1 MWRTTCAAALATT
14 TLLVGG
20 DAWGAGG
27 TVTDQ
32 AVSLTLAATHWS
44 AAPSADLVGVDATG
58 DPLFHTGWWY
68 RIGGDTRE
76 THFSA
81 PSSELYLPGQIE
93 ANWWNLAGR
102 GFDVTEQI
110 LLLDGEGPSGGFVSR
125 IAVENNNAT
134 AAEVT
139 LFHYLDPDLAASATG
154 DVATPL
160 APRFVEFVDGASL
173 LAYRADQPSHHQV
186 GIGQALLGQLTDTA
200 VTTLNDT
207 STPVGPG
214 DATAAFQFGPVTLA
228 PGQGRFFAVSA
239 LFNMP
244 RRHVKGDTWGLGL
257 ATLLAKS
264 APGSP
269 WAWGAKATRR
279 QTQSV
284 IAVYFAAPGGST
296 TWYPAGID
304 DFDGDYV
311 DEIVGRDAAT
321 GAAMV
326 GSDVVA
332 GAPALASNWK
342 LSATGDFNADGRA
355 DILWRNVT
363 SQKLV
368 IWTMNGATKVGN
380 IIPSPDQAVDANWE
394 VAAAA
399 DFNGDG
405 HRDLLWYNQTSGKI
419 VLWTMSAAAGRLS
432 GQFTNPAAV
441 GNNNWKALAVGDY
454 GKGPGG
460 VYDAQDIVWQNDT
473 SKRVVIWYMD
483 HAGNRTSGTFT
494 TPDTLFDSW
503 ELLGPR

>member
-14 TLLVGG
+14 LLVGA
-20 DAWGAGG
+20 DAWAAGG

-32 AVSLTLAATHWS
+32 AASLTFGATHWS
-44 AAPSADLVGVDATG
+44 TAPAVDLTGVDVTG
-58 DPLFHTGWWY
+58 DPLYHSGWWY
-68 RIGGDTRE
+68 RMAGDTRE
-76 THFSA
+76 SPFTA
-81 PSSELYLPGQIE
+81 PSSEVYFGGWIL
-93 ANWWNLAGR
+93 ANWYNLDGR
-102 GFDVTEQI
+102 GFDVDEYV

-125 IAVENNNAT
+125 VGVQNNNAT
-134 AAEVT
+134 AAEFT
-139 LFHYLDPDLAASATG
+139 LFHYLDPDLAASANG

-160 APRFVEFVDGASL
+160 TPEFIEFVDGASL
-173 LAYRADQPSHHQV
+173 LAYRADQPSHRQI
-186 GIGQALLGQLTDTA
+186 GLGQAILGSLTDTA
-200 VTTLNDT
+200 VTTLSDT

-214 DATAAFQFGPVTLA
+214 DATAAFQFGPFTVA
-228 PGQGRFFAVSA
+228 PGQTRLFAITA
-239 LFNMP
+239 LFNSP

-257 ATLLAKS
+257 ATLLGKA
-264 APGSP
+264 APGSS
-269 WAWGAKATRR
+269 WAWGAKALRR
-279 QTQSV
+279 QEQST
-284 IAVYFAAPGGST
+284 IAVYVAAPGGSA

-311 DEIVGRDAAT
+311 DEIVGRDAVT
-321 GAAMV
+321 GAATV
-326 GSDVVA
+326 GPDVVA

-368 IWTMNGATKVGN
+368 IWTMNGATKIGN

-419 VLWTMSAAAGRLS
+419 VLWTMSAAVGRLS

-483 HAGNRTSGTFT
+483 HAGNRNSGTFT
-494 TPDTLFDSW
+494 TPDTLFTGW